1 MFKKFITVF
10 LFIFLINISSVF
22 AKEINVDVSGLV
34 CEFCAVTIEKN
45 FKEKDEIEEV
55 NVDLDQKK
63 VFLTFKD
70 GKDLS
75 DEEIDDIIKNNGY
88 NVVKINREKDD

>member
-1 MFKKFITVF
+1 MFRKFITIF

-22 AKEINVDVSGLV
+22 AKKINVDVNGLV

-45 FKEKDEIEEV
+45 FEKKDELKEV
-55 NVDLDQKK
+55 KVDLDQGK

-70 GKDLS
+70 GKNLS
-75 DEEIDDIIKNNGY
+75 DEIIKSTIINNGY

>member
-10 LFIFLINISSVF
+10 SLILLINISSVF
-22 AKEINVDVSGLV
+22 AKEINVDVNGLV

-45 FKEKDEIEEV
+45 FKKKDEVKEV
-55 NVDLDQKK
+55 KVDLDQKK

-70 GKDLS
+70 DKDLS
-75 DEEIDDIIKNNGY
+75 DEIIKDTIVNNGY
-88 NVVKINREKDD
+88 NVVKINR

>member
-10 LFIFLINISSVF
+10 SFVFLINISSVF
-22 AKEINVDVSGLV
+22 AKEINVDVNGLV

-45 FKEKDEIEEV
+45 FKKKDEVKEV
-55 NVDLDQKK
+55 KVDLDQKK
-63 VFLTFKD
+63 VFLTLKD

-75 DEEIDDIIKNNGY
+75 DEIIKDTIVNNGY
-88 NVVKINREKDD
+88 NVVKINREKND